1 MKKILMENGY
11 LTIRLNKR
19 MLRNIKNIEDVNR
32 SVISNTKFKLD
43 INIQDE
49 I

>member
-1 MKKILMENGY
+1 MENGY

-19 MLRNIKNIEDVNR
+19 MLRNKKNIEYVERN
-32 SVISNTKFKLD
+32 VISNTKFKLD